1 MEIISDPAQ
10 MRQTARD
17 WRSQGKRIALVPT
30 MGYFHEGHLS
40 LMRYGREAADKLVVS
55 LFVNPAQFGP
65 NEDLARYS
73 RDLERDSSMAR
84 EVGVDILYTPPA
96 EVMYPQGYQTYVAV
110 EELSKPLCGKSRP
123 GHFKGVATVVLKLLN
138 QVQPDIAVF
147 GEKDYQQLQVIRRLV
162 ADLDVPVEIVGRPI
176 VREADGLA
184 MSSRNTYLSPEE
196 RAAALCLFRAIR
208 AARELVV
215 SGAKSRESVMEAV
228 KGIIA
233 ATPHTD
239 IDYIALVDP
248 VTLQEIDT
256 IDNEARLALAV
267 RVGKTRLI
275 DNTLLSESLLCCV

>member
-65 NEDLARYS
+65 NEDLARYP

-208 AARELVV
+208 DARELVV

>member
-1 MEIISDPAQ
+1 MEIISDVAQ
-10 MRQTARD
+10 MRRMARA
-17 WRSQGKRIALVPT
+17 WRGQGKRIALVPT
-30 MGYFHEGHLS
+30 MGYFHDGHLS

-65 NEDLARYS
+65 NEDLARYP
-73 RDLERDSSMAR
+73 RDLERDAGMAR
-84 EVGVDILYTPPA
+84 EVGVDVLFTPPA
-96 EVMYPQGYQTYVAV
+96 EAMYPPGYQTYVSV
-110 EELSKPLCGKSRP
+110 EELSRPLCGASRP

-138 QVQPDIAVF
+138 QVQPDTAIF
-147 GEKDYQQLQVIRRLV
+147 GEKDYQQLQVIRRLA

-196 RAAALCLFRAIR
+196 RASALCLFRAIR
-208 AARELVV
+208 AARELVL
-215 SGAKSRESVMEAV
+215 SGARSRESVLEAV
-228 KGIIA
+228 RGIIT

-239 IDYIALVDP
+239 IDYISLVHPD
-248 VTLQEIDT
+248 TLREVDT
-256 IDNEARLALAV
+256 IDPEARLALAV

>member
-65 NEDLARYS
+65 NEDLARYP